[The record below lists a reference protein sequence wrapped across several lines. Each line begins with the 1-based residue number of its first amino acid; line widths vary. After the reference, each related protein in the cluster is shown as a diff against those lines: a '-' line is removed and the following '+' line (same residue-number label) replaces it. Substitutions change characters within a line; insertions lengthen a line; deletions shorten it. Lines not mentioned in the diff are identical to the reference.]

1 MFNWLSRTVVE
12 KHYSILK
19 LTVALSIVS
28 AMFIAWYAP
37 NSLEYNFERMKFKP
51 PKEVGDR
58 WELDARDKLNSI
70 FSMSTTPAVI
80 LTDRPDQADPVC
92 DVIRARAESGQFEG
106 LMDDCKTLN
115 SFIPKDQ
122 TEKLEILADMRELL
136 NGSTLDFLTEEQKTE
151 VEKFRNTLDLREL
164 TLADIPATLVTNFE
178 EVDGSRG
185 KIVYVYPKPSAN
197 LWNGRELVKFANLIR
212 EVDLPNGEKIYSS
225 GESVIFA
232 DLLRAV
238 VKEGPIATILSFVAV
253 LIVVAVNFKG
263 ARESVIIMFSLT
275 VGILWLVALFP
286 FADIKLNFLNF
297 IALPISFGIGVD
309 YAVNI
314 YQRYKQD
321 GKGSIS
327 DVIKYTGGAVLLCS
341 LTTIIGYS
349 VLLTSRSMGLVSFGI
364 VALLG
369 EFTCLAAAIISLPS
383 FISWLEKKGKI

>member
-1 MFNWLSRTVVE
+1 
-12 KHYSILK
+12 
-19 LTVALSIVS
+19 
-28 AMFIAWYAP
+28 
-37 NSLEYNFERMKFKP
+37 
-51 PKEVGDR
+51 
-58 WELDARDKLNSI
+58 
-70 FSMSTTPAVI
+70 
-80 LTDRPDQADPVC
+80 
-92 DVIRARAESGQFEG
+92 
-106 LMDDCKTLN
+106 
-115 SFIPKDQ
+115 
-122 TEKLEILADMRELL
+122 MRELL